1 MKKIMF
7 LLFSI
12 GMLNCYSMN
21 NPINDSNQNT
31 SSLIRRKSSNVTES
45 SNMPIKQQERLL
57 H

>member
-1 MKKIMF
+1 MF